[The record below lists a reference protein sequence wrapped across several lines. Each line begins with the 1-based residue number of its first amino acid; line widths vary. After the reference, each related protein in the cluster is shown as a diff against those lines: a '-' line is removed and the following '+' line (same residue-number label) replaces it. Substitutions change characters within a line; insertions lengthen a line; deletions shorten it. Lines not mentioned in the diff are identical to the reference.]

1 MHAAS
6 LCENAIAAADGWS
19 QNQQWLHF
27 GTRSPSVFGALYRH
41 KHAITGLTKSTSLDG
56 RRYNIACG
64 QIDIENAATQ
74 LTTEMEQGT
83 LQANGRLEVEP
94 TIDPAVIARAVI
106 YMASLP
112 LDANVQFMTV
122 MATKMPYIGRGE
134 GDREPPPNSGRTFDD
149 GPI

>member
-1 MHAAS
+1 MEGSSGRESYRNIPLHAAS
-6 LCENAIAAADGWS
+6 LRENAIAAADGWS
-19 QNQQWLHF
+19 HYQQWLHF

-64 QIDIENAATQ
+64 QIDIGNAATQ

-122 MATKMPYIGRGE
+122 MATKMPYIGRG
-134 GDREPPPNSGRTFDD
+134 
-149 GPI
+149 